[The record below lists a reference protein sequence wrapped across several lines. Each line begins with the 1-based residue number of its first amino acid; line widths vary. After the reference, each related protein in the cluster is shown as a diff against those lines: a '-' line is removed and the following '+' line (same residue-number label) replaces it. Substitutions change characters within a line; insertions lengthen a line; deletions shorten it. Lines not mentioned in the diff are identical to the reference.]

1 MTVDLII
8 NCSPDEREYITE
20 TEKIINT
27 LVFNMNKYSISTYA
41 GMNIEKLYGIV
52 ESLEKVSKQLY
63 DDWRKNNG

>member
-8 NCSPDEREYITE
+8 NCPPDEREYITE

-27 LVFNMNKYSISTYA
+27 LVFNMNKYNISTYA

>member
-8 NCSPDEREYITE
+8 NCPPDEREYITE

-52 ESLEKVSKQLY
+52 ESLEKVSKKLY